1 MAGRE
6 QDLEGAWILATLDR
20 RGDMRRLAWSG
31 QGRLHWWPSR
41 PAPIVP
47 PMRPFAR
54 AIPVLI
60 LAALAGGCVQ
70 RRMTIRS
77 DPPGALVYVDDYQL
91 GTTPVSHDFV
101 YYGTRKIR
109 LVKDGYETLTV
120 RQPFP
125 VPWYEY
131 FPLDFVSENIVPWEI
146 RDERVVDLSMAPAA
160 LTPPEVVVARAEQ
173 ARLAAGSLPP
183 AGPSPTAAV
192 PPPPSVPAGPVPVP
206 MPRQPLPAPLPAP
219 QPFDQGPAFPAAA
232 NPLQGLQP
240 PLQNAPTQGV
250 PGLGVP

>member
-1 MAGRE
+1 MHF
-6 QDLEGAWILATLDR
+6 LAR
-20 RGDMRRLAWSG
+20 S
-31 QGRLHWWPSR
+31 
-41 PAPIVP
+41 I
-47 PMRPFAR
+47 PM
-54 AIPVLI
+54 LL
-60 LAALAGGCVQ
+60 LAAVAAGCVQ

-77 DPPGALVYVDDYQL
+77 NPPGALVYVDDYQL

-125 VPWYEY
+125 IPWYEY
-131 FPLDFVSENIVPWEI
+131 FPLDFVSENLIPWEI
-146 RDERVVDLSMAPAA
+146 RDERVVDLAMAPAA
-160 LTPPEVVVARAEQ
+160 ATPPEVVVARAEQ

-183 AGPSPTAAV
+183 AMPAAAATPPAAAV
-192 PPPPSVPAGPVPVP
+192 TPPAAAPPAAV
-206 MPRQPLPAPLPAP
+206 QPLPAPPSVAAPQPVAPPAQPLPAP
-219 QPFDQGPAFPAAA
+219 QPFDQGPAFPSAPS
-232 NPLQGLQP
+232 PLQGLQP

>member
-1 MAGRE
+1 M
-6 QDLEGAWILATLDR
+6 
-20 RGDMRRLAWSG
+20 
-31 QGRLHWWPSR
+31 PS
-41 PAPIVP
+41 V
-47 PMRPFAR
+47 AR
-54 AIPVLI
+54 AIPVLV
-60 LAALAGGCVQ
+60 LAAMASGCVQ

-77 DPPGALVYVDDYQL
+77 DPPGALVYVDDYQV

-131 FPLDFVSENIVPWEI
+131 FPLDFVSENLVPWEI

-160 LTPPEVVVARAEQ
+160 TTPPEVVVARAEQ

-183 AGPSPTAAV
+183 AGPSPAAAV
-192 PPPPSVPAGPVPVP
+192 VPQPATVPAAPAPLPVP
-206 MPRQPLPAPLPAP
+206 QPLPVPPQQPLPAP
-219 QPFDQGPAFPAAA
+219 QPFDQGPAFPPSP

-240 PLQNAPTQGV
+240 PMQNAPMQGV
-250 PGLGVP
+250 PSLGVP